1 MDTLVFDM
9 YRIILYSVI
18 MSQSVKKYNPDDYK
32 NAEFITIGDGP
43 IRIQIVNAENLSA
56 GHIATMVEK
65 LFRIYSE
72 MGLVKTIAEEQAK

>member
-1 MDTLVFDM
+1 MWFDY

-18 MSQSVKKYNPDDYK
+18 MSKSNKKYNPEDYK

-43 IRIQIVNAENLSA
+43 IRIQIIKAENLNA
-56 GHIATMVEK
+56 GHIATMVQK
-65 LFRIYSE
+65 LSQIYSE